1 MKKTSRVTLVT
12 VAALALVS
20 GGAATA
26 YAAHYQD
33 RALPGSEVA
42 GLEVAGLTRAEVAKA
57 MKDRAESVKITV
69 TTPSGTR
76 NASLAQV
83 GQDVDVDATVDRV
96 FEANSDLTNFARALV
111 TAHPVEVV
119 TKSDT
124 AAQEAFVADL
134 VKADGAPATNATVQL
149 PEGTTTFTVTPA
161 VAGKTLDPA
170 SLDAVKASGRTLT
183 STSVTAKFVE
193 SQPAVSTA
201 DAQAVADKANAIVGA
216 PVTITEGSK
225 EFTASPEAKASW
237 VQIAPAADGKLAAPT
252 LDQAKVAEW
261 VNEKAGS
268 LKVETRN
275 GTRNVSS
282 TGAVLKVTTEAR
294 DGVEVTDA
302 AQVAEALTTSLTSA
316 TAYAGKF
323 TTQVTQATWTERKVA
338 AGAENLA
345 YPAAEGE
352 KWIDVNLSNHTMTAY
367 EGGRAVIG
375 PVSMVDGASAT
386 PTATG
391 TYKVY
396 LKYAKQTMRGENAD
410 GTNYE
415 APDVPWVTYWHRG
428 YALHGAPW
436 RDSFGYTGSHGC
448 VNLPVDV
455 AKRVYDF
462 APIGT
467 TVVSHR

>member
-1 MKKTSRVTLVT
+1 MKKSSRVALVV

-33 RALPGSEVA
+33 RALPGSQVA
-42 GLEVAGLTRAEVAKA
+42 GVDVAGLTRAEVASALTK
-57 MKDRAESVKITV
+57 RAEAVKITV
-69 TTPSGTR
+69 NTPSGVR
-76 NASLAQV
+76 AASLAQV
-83 GQDVDVDATVDRV
+83 GEVVDVDATVDRV
-96 FEANSDLTNFARALV
+96 FEANGSLTNYARALV
-111 TAHPVEVV
+111 STHPVDTV
-119 TKSDT
+119 TKVDS
-124 AAQEAFVADL
+124 AAQQSFIADL
-134 VKADGAPATNATVQL
+134 VKTDGTPAADATVQL

-170 SLDAVKASGRTLT
+170 SLDAVKASARTLT
-183 STSVTAKFVE
+183 SASVTAKFVE
-193 SQPAVSTA
+193 SQAQVSTS
-201 DAQAVADKANAIVGA
+201 DAQTVADRANAIVGA
-216 PVTITEGSK
+216 PVTITEGDKS
-225 EFTASPEAKASW
+225 FTASPEAKASW
-237 VQIAPAADGKLAAPT
+237 VQLAPVADGKLATPT
-252 LDQAKVAEW
+252 LDATKVTEW
-261 VNEKAGS
+261 VNDKAGS
-268 LKVETRN
+268 LKVDARN
-275 GTRNVSS
+275 GVRNISS

-302 AQVAEALTTSLTSA
+302 AQVAEALAASLTDGSA
-316 TAYAGKF
+316 YTGKF
-323 TTQVTQATWTERKVA
+323 TTKVTPATWTERKVA

-367 EGGRAVIG
+367 EGGTAVIG
-375 PVSMVDGASAT
+375 PVAMVDGASAT

-396 LKYAKQTMRGENAD
+396 MKYAKQTMRGENAD

-415 APDVPWVTYWHRG
+415 SPDVPWVSYWYRG

-448 VNLPVDV
+448 VNLPVDI

-462 APIGT
+462 APVGT